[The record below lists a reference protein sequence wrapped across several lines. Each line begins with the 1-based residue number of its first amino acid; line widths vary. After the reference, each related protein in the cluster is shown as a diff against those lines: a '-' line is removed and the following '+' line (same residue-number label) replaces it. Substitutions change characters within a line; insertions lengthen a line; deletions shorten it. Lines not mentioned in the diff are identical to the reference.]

1 MEINIT
7 LANILGLLGSMLVLA
22 MLPSVSVLAVSA
34 RSASAGFIHGVA
46 TTIGIITGD
55 LVYILLAIFGL
66 ALLSKAMGESTYLIK
81 YAGGVY
87 MIWMGIRL
95 WRASGKPI
103 STERQVNASSLL
115 SSFMT
120 GLLLTLADQKVVI
133 FYLGFLP
140 AFINLAR
147 ISYLDAAIVM
157 AITIVAVGS
166 VKLAYAFLA
175 HKAGTMFG
183 PKASTLMNRSASG
196 AMVGVGLYLFSKQ

>member
-1 MEINIT
+1 M
-7 LANILGLLGSMLVLA
+7 ALLGSMMVLA

-34 RSASAGFIHGVA
+34 RAASSGFVHGAA
-46 TTIGIITGD
+46 TTIGIIAGD
-55 LVYILLAIFGL
+55 LVYILVAIFGL
-66 ALLSKAMGESTYLIK
+66 AILTQAMGEWSCLIK
-81 YAGGVY
+81 YMGGAY
-87 MIWMGIRL
+87 MIWIGIRL

-103 STERQVNASSLL
+103 SDERQVHASSLL

-140 AFINLAR
+140 AFIDLAR

-157 AITIVAVGS
+157 AIAIVAVGS
-166 VKLAYAFLA
+166 VKLVYAFLA

-183 PKASTLMNRSASG
+183 AKASALMNRTAG
-196 AMVGVGLYLFSKQ
+196 GMMVGVGFYLFAKQ

>member
-1 MEINIT
+1 MT
-7 LANILGLLGSMLVLA
+7 LVNTFGLLVSMLVLA

-46 TTIGIITGD
+46 TTIGIIAGD
-55 LVYILLAIFGL
+55 LIYILLAIFGL
-66 ALLSKAMGESTYLIK
+66 ALLTKAMGESAYLIK
-81 YAGGVY
+81 YAGGTY

-95 WRASGKPI
+95 WRASGETA
-103 STERQVNASSLL
+103 SAERQVNASSLL

-140 AFINLAR
+140 AFINLAG
-147 ISYLDAAIVM
+147 ISYLDASIVM
-157 AITIVAVGS
+157 AIAIVAVGS

-175 HKAGTMFG
+175 HQAGTMFG
-183 PKASTLMNRSASG
+183 PKASTLMNRSGSG
-196 AMVGVGLYLFSKQ
+196 VMVGAGLYLFAKQ